1 MLISENEVY
10 EFKLNFKFRWDR
22 MGYID
27 FVSSLHKSTK
37 RDYIGRVMSADKA
50 ECARIAKEYGYDY
63 WDGERRY
70 GYGGYRYDGRWRSV
84 AEKIAEHYNL
94 KAGQKVLDVG
104 CGMAHLL
111 YELTQIVPGLEVKGI
126 DISSYALEHAKEEIR
141 DCLQCGKA
149 QELPFEDNEFDLV
162 ISLTTLHNLKVFD
175 LKKAVQE
182 IERVS
187 KANSYIMVESFR
199 NDEEEVNML
208 YWQLTC
214 ASYYSVEEWEW
225 LYKEWDYTGDY
236 SFIFFE

>member
-1 MLISENEVY
+1 MAYV
-10 EFKLNFKFRWDR
+10 
-22 MGYID
+22 D
-27 FVSSLHKSTK
+27 FISSLHKSTK
-37 RDYIGRVMSADKA
+37 RDYIGRVVSADKA

-63 WDGERRY
+63 WDGDRKY

-111 YELTQIVPGLEVKGI
+111 YELTQTVPGLEVKGI
-126 DISSYALEHAKEEIR
+126 DVSSYALEHAKEEIR

-225 LYKEWDYTGDY
+225 LYKEWGYTGDY